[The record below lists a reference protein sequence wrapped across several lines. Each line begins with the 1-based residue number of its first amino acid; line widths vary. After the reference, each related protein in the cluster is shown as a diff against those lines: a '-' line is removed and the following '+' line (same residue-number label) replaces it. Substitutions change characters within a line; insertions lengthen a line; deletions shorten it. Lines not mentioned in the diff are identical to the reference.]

1 MDQVLPYYVVICHP
15 GICRPRTRK
24 AHHQPNAVNKPH
36 TLSANL
42 LARLAA
48 ASVAGLPKY
57 AQLREMLIA
66 AISAGHWQ
74 PGDKLPTESDLAR
87 QTPFSLGTV
96 QNALRGLVDKGLIT
110 RVQGSGTFVS
120 EPRQPLDAPLHLRFL
135 GREGEPHF
143 LPLFP
148 KIMSRKRISER
159 GPWSEWLQQQGG
171 DFIRID
177 RKISVNGEFTLFN
190 RFYFNAHT
198 FPVIAKQPLS
208 ALDGANLKQ
217 LLGRSLKL
225 AVTDAEQ
232 RISMVKFSPEICQAV
247 GVKAATNGML
257 LESAA
262 SAARE
267 TPLYFLESFI
277 PPNRRKL
284 DISG

>member
-1 MDQVLPYYVVICHP
+1 MPKKV
-15 GICRPRTRK
+15 K
-24 AHHQPNAVNKPH
+24 AHHQPNGANKPN
-36 TLSANL
+36 TLNANL
-42 LARLAA
+42 LASLAT

-74 PGDKLPTESDLAR
+74 PGDKLPTESDFAR

-96 QNALRGLVDKGLIT
+96 QKALRGLVDKGLIT
-110 RVQGSGTFVS
+110 RAQGSGTFVS
-120 EPRQPLDAPLHLRFL
+120 EPRQPIDAPLHLRFL
-135 GREGEPHF
+135 GREDEPHF

-148 KIMSRKRISER
+148 KIISRKRISER
-159 GPWSEWLQQQGG
+159 GPWSDWLRQQG
-171 DFIRID
+171 DDIIRID

-217 LLGRSLKL
+217 LLGGSLKL
-225 AVTDAEQ
+225 AITDSEQ

-267 TPLYFLESFI
+267 MPLYFLESFI

-284 DISG
+284 DISD